1 MASRLV
7 ARSRRGLA
15 LALSRAGAGAPSR
28 PSPPGLGKT
37 LGYEPTSHLHGAQFL
52 PCWFSTIASNGSHM
66 QKAQETCKPV
76 AGMEHSDALKVMEGT
91 SPKVVAFSPLEAA
104 ITKPRSSPLT
114 IESSKTPVLHESSAM
129 LLFGG
134 FVTAEMNDQSS
145 LVNTLEFPNNLQYP
159 TTFRKPN
166 SLEIHDTSETSE
178 HFHRGILNSD
188 PAINQPALAVI
199 SEVQMYHVSVQPSNA
214 AVENRELKGVLGF
227 GFFTFSLILFFFSLA
242 PAFISSYLILSSPY
256 GWFCKSGPEVL
267 AAMQPQDP

>member
-1 MASRLV
+1 M
-7 ARSRRGLA
+7 
-15 LALSRAGAGAPSR
+15 LSDS
-28 PSPPGLGKT
+28 SSWEL
-37 LGYEPTSHLHGAQFL
+37 
-52 PCWFSTIASNGSHM
+52 
-66 QKAQETCKPV
+66 QEF
-76 AGMEHSDALKVMEGT
+76 T
-91 SPKVVAFSPLEAA
+91 SPHTVSHKH
-104 ITKPRSSPLT
+104 
-114 IESSKTPVLHESSAM
+114 TPSALPVCLHCAC
-129 LLFGG
+129 
-134 FVTAEMNDQSS
+134 
-145 LVNTLEFPNNLQYP
+145 
-159 TTFRKPN
+159 
-166 SLEIHDTSETSE
+166 SETSE